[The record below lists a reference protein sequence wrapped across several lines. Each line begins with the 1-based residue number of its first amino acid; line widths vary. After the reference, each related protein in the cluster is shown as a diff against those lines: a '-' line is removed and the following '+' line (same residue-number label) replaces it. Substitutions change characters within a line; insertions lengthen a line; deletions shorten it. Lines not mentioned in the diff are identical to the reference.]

1 MKILL
6 LGFIFLLSCSSSPPK
21 KKHDKSI
28 VPKFEVGTCFFKG
41 GVQIEIKEIKDGE
54 YHVEIDLPIG
64 IRKESMPF
72 KQAEKKIKEENLKQK
87 ACK

>member
-6 LGFIFLLSCSSSPPK
+6 LGCVFLLSCSSTPK
-21 KKHDKSI
+21 KKHDESI
-28 VPKFEVGTCFFKG
+28 VPKYSVGTCFFKG
-41 GVQIEIKEIKDGE
+41 DVEIKITDIRDGK

-64 IRKESMPF
+64 TQRDSMPF
-72 KQAEKKIKEENLKQK
+72 KQAEKKVKEENLKQK